1 MNKFGENL
9 KNIRKANNLNQKQF
23 ARLMNT
29 TQQRISEWECG
40 KVEPSVYHIIKIMQV
55 LNTKFEDLAD
65 GLIEQ

>member
-40 KVEPSVYHIIKIMQV
+40 QVEPSLYNIIKIMQG
-55 LNTKFEDLAD
+55 LNTPFEDLAD